1 MSKKE
6 KKERKHRGLGVW
18 REFKAFISRGNVLD
32 MAVGVVI
39 GGAFSAIVTSVVNIL
54 LSLATWAVPGGL
66 NGLITVLPAVNSA
79 QEGMVLAE
87 GGPKMQWFLAENFDA
102 YARYIGEQAGATGDT
117 ALMYGANVLHS
128 KYTLYGTKYAYN
140 LSATI
145 NWGAVINAIISFL
158 IVAVVL
164 FIVVKTVNTIRTKAA
179 EAKAKLEAELKKKE
193 AEEKGEVVEEV
204 PAEPLPPEPTTNE
217 LLAEILA
224 ELRKEKPAK
233 KKAE

>member
-1 MSKKE
+1 MLFRSGE
-6 KKERKHRGLGVW
+6 K
-18 REFKAFISRGNVLD
+18 
-32 MAVGVVI
+32 
-39 GGAFSAIVTSVVNIL
+39 
-54 LSLATWAVPGGL
+54 
-66 NGLITVLPAVNSA
+66 
-79 QEGMVLAE
+79 
-87 GGPKMQWFLAENFDA
+87 
-102 YARYIGEQAGATGDT
+102 AGATGDT

-145 NWGAVINAIISFL
+145 NWGAVINAVISFI

-164 FIVVKTVNTIRTKAA
+164 FVIVKVVNTIRAKAA